1 MPTAL
6 ITGCSRETGFG
17 QITAKTL
24 AKAGFDVVA
33 TMRNAERGAPLTQW
47 ARDHNVRLDVME
59 HDVLDPAQNRRVVE
73 QTLTNTGSLDVLVN
87 NVGMSSFGA
96 LETLHDDH
104 IRQTMETNFFSAV
117 DMTRAALPTIR
128 KQGAGRVFFV
138 TSMAGVTGIPG
149 ESIYCASKFALEG
162 MAESL
167 AMEVARF
174 GIHVSTIRPAFFNTG
189 MSMHNTDASSF
200 FERGN
205 AYDGFNDAVVAS
217 TAEGEVAGEDPQLV
231 ADMVLEAATTTAPK
245 LRWNPGQSAPEV
257 AAARASM
264 SDEDWRTYVMAELG
278 MTDWLTPAA

>member
-6 ITGCSRETGFG
+6 VTGCSRETGFG
-17 QITAKTL
+17 QITAKAL
-24 AKAGFDVVA
+24 ATAGFDVVA
-33 TMRNAERGAPLTQW
+33 TMRNAQRGDPLVQW

-59 HDVLDPAQNRRVVE
+59 HDVLDPAQNRHVVE
-73 QTLTNTGSLDVLVN
+73 QAIETTGSLDVLVN

-117 DMTRAALPTIR
+117 DMTRAALPSMR
-128 KQGAGRVFFV
+128 KQQSGRVFFV

-149 ESIYCASKFALEG
+149 ESVYCASKFALEG
-162 MAESL
+162 LAESL

-189 MSMHNTDASSF
+189 MSMHNTNTEGF
-200 FERGN
+200 FERGTD
-205 AYDGFNDAVVAS
+205 YDRFNEAVVAS

-231 ADMVLEAATTTAPK
+231 ADMIVEAATTAAPK
-245 LRWNPGQSAPEV
+245 LRWNPGQSAPEL
-257 AAARASM
+257 AAARTTM
-264 SDEDWRTYVMAELG
+264 SDEDWRDYVMSELG

>member
-6 ITGCSRETGFG
+6 VTGCSRETGFG
-17 QITAKTL
+17 QITAKAL
-24 AKAGFDVVA
+24 AKAGFDVFA
-33 TMRNAERGAPLTQW
+33 TMRNAARGAALEAW
-47 ARDHNVRLDVME
+47 ARDHNVRLEVIE
-59 HDVLDPAQNRRVVE
+59 HDVLDPAQNRDAVAHAISR
-73 QTLTNTGSLDVLVN
+73 TGTLDVLVN

-117 DMTRAALPTIR
+117 DMTRTALPAMR
-128 KQGAGRVFFV
+128 NQGSGRVLFV

-162 MAESL
+162 LAESL

-174 GIHVSTIRPAFFNTG
+174 GIQVSTIRPAFFNTG

-200 FERGN
+200 FTRGT
-205 AYDGFNDAVVAS
+205 AYDAFNDGVVAS

-231 ADMVLEAATTTAPK
+231 ADMIVEAARTPTPR
-245 LRWNPGQSAPEV
+245 LRWEPGRSAPEIK
-257 AAARASM
+257 AARAAM
-264 SDEDWRTYVMAELG
+264 SDEDWRDYVMSELG
-278 MTDWLTPAA
+278 MEDWLKPAA